1 MKKEFLLAFLACTV
15 LCFTACEDADI
26 TGPTMSV
33 SPDDLPDNNKPDDNP
48 DDGGDSGDG
57 GSTDPDKSQIIV
69 FKDNNLKEALLKKMT
84 FNLYDKDGN
93 QDGHSGDYYIDLN
106 DDGEISISEAEQAK
120 GISVYLKT
128 ITEFPELRY
137 FTNISILHIMLNEE
151 TELELDLSSC
161 KNLIDFTAQY
171 IKFGQ
176 YSPNCPSLRR
186 LSISHASLTEIDLT
200 GVPGLVYLDFFV
212 AHYLTSLDASCC
224 PNLNEFSFSY
234 CSRLASI
241 DISTC
246 LNLNS
251 LSVENQA
258 TTYYLNASHTN
269 KSWYNTLRD
278 IAPLAKIEFK

>member
-33 SPDDLPDNNKPDDNP
+33 SPDDLPDNDKPDDNP
-48 DDGGDSGDG
+48 DDG

-69 FKDNNLKEALLKKMT
+69 FKDNNLKEALLKEMS

-93 QDGHSGDYYIDLN
+93 PAGHSGDYYIDLN
-106 DDGEISISEAEQAK
+106 ADGEISISEAEQAK
-120 GISVYLKT
+120 GISVSLQT
-128 ITEFPELRY
+128 ITEFPELNY
-137 FTNISILHIMLNEE
+137 FTNISILHIRLNEE

-161 KNLIDFTAQY
+161 KNLIDFYAQN

-186 LSISHASLTEIDLT
+186 LSISMDASLTEIDLT
-200 GVPGLVYLDFFV
+200 GVPGLVYLDFFM

-258 TTYYLNASHTN
+258 TTYYLDASHTN
-269 KSWYNTLRD
+269 KSWYKTLRD

>member
-33 SPDDLPDNNKPDDNP
+33 SPDDLP

-93 QDGHSGDYYIDLN
+93 PDGHSGDYYIDLN
-106 DDGEISISEAEQAK
+106 NDGEISISEAEQAK
-120 GISVYLKT
+120 GINVYLKT
-128 ITEFPELRY
+128 ITEFPELKY

-161 KNLIDFTAQY
+161 KNLIDFKAY
-171 IKFGQ
+171 HIKFGP

-186 LSISHASLTEIDLT
+186 LDISRDASLTEIDLR
-200 GVPGLVYLDFFV
+200 GVPGLVYLNLFV
-212 AHYLTSLDASCC
+212 AHNLTSLDASCC
-224 PNLNEFSFSY
+224 PNLKEFSFSY

-246 LNLNS
+246 SNLNS
-251 LSVENQA
+251 LSFDNQA
-258 TTYYLNASHTN
+258 TTYYLNASHKN
-269 KSWYNTLRD
+269 KSWYDTLTGS
-278 IAPLAKIEFK
+278 LAKIEFK